1 MENLSEL
8 ANTLLQVGLA
18 LLAVGAA
25 IASIVAQGPLIAYL
39 KARAA
44 EMKNSLARAAVL
56 SLIEY
61 FEQRAK
67 DVPGPERMK
76 RLLATMEAR
85 GMPVDEDLA
94 EALFQRWQR
103 ERKAEQ
109 AAAAA
114 EPAAATAATTMEVTQ

>member
-1 MENLSEL
+1 
-8 ANTLLQVGLA
+8 
-18 LLAVGAA
+18 
-25 IASIVAQGPLIAYL
+25 
-39 KARAA
+39 
-44 EMKNSLARAAVL
+44 MKNSLARAAVL

-109 AAAAA
+109 AAATA
-114 EPAAATAATTMEVTQ
+114 EPALVSGDALNSDCAKSLATGTYVAAPDATMEVAQ